1 MIGIDPDETKYD
13 EDFIEDKPDPP
24 IETKKENQTK
34 PKVEEDDV
42 LEQYFSKKSKRFSSW
57 TRTSTSQVSKP
68 EKMSEENDNQ
78 NLVRHFT
85 IFLELITIALYQL
98 INFIKAGSNYDIDYW
113 AYGHFMQKIL
123 SKSSVVI

>member
-1 MIGIDPDETKYD
+1 M
-13 EDFIEDKPDPP
+13 
-24 IETKKENQTK
+24 
-34 PKVEEDDV
+34 

-78 NLVRHFT
+78 NLVWHFT
-85 IFLELITIALYQL
+85 IFLEYLIIALYQL

-113 AYGHFMQKIL
+113 SYGHFMQKIFI
-123 SKSSVVI
+123 KN